1 MSALRDSTTPSLVEN
16 TRMVRDARTISD
28 IHDYI
33 AVMAASLEI
42 HPDNPI
48 MIQQHAHWTMYVR
61 KASERFRKKWGR
73 YPVSV
78 VEETL

>member
-1 MSALRDSTTPSLVEN
+1 MSALRDSTTPSLIEN
-16 TRMVRDARTISD
+16 NRMVLEAKNISD

-33 AVMAASLEI
+33 SVVAASLEI

-48 MIQQHAHWTMYVR
+48 MLQQHAHWTKYVK
-61 KASERFRKKWGR
+61 KASEQFMKKWGK

-78 VEETL
+78 VEESL